1 MATPIVIMPHRQQR
15 AAQSDEEHF
24 TPPTPRSP
32 NQEHHGRIE
41 AWFEDHEDNIQV
53 FLIEM
58 TRKQINIPTV
68 LRFSWL
74 RGEWFRTLT
83 YH

>member
-1 MATPIVIMPHRQQR
+1 MHHHQWKATQF
-15 AAQSDEEHF
+15 DEEHS

-41 AWFEDHEDNIQV
+41 AWFEGHEDNIQV

-58 TRKQINIPTV
+58 TRKEINIPKV
-68 LRFSWL
+68 LGI
-74 RGEWFRTLT
+74 RG
-83 YH
+83 